1 MLKFI
6 GPPRMAVAAAS
17 ISTSNLTIRHQAC
30 SMLFANSQIVELRAS
45 EKCGAD
51 V

>member
-6 GPPRMAVAAAS
+6 GPPRMTVATVS
-17 ISTSNLTIRHQAC
+17 ISTSNPIISHQAC

>member
-6 GPPRMAVAAAS
+6 GPPRMAVAAVS
-17 ISTSNLTIRHQAC
+17 ISTSNPIISNQVC

>member
-1 MLKFI
+1 MLEFI
-6 GPPRMAVAAAS
+6 GPPRMAVATAS
-17 ISTSNLTIRHQAC
+17 ISTSNLIIRHQ
-30 SMLFANSQIVELRAS
+30 NSQIVELRVS